1 MVWAPSSHWVD
12 QELYIK
18 VLYRHMRPSV
28 PQIKLGPN
36 WVTEK
41 NNDPKQSSKSPGE
54 RLKKQRIKVPQQSE
68 VQTSTWFKRT
78 QDLDRTGHKQIPAD
92 LNELMQHCK
101 EEWTKVPPQRCDSMT
116 FFLTTLK
123 GKNLAFYG
131 RRTFLL
137 LSLQLNQQISQS
149 SS

>member
-1 MVWAPSSHWVD
+1 MVWTPSSHWVD
-12 QELYIK
+12 HELYIK

-68 VQTSTWFKRT
+68 VQTSTWFKHWCRT
-78 QDLDRTGHKQIPAD
+78 LTELDINKSLQT
-92 LNELMQHCK
+92 
-101 EEWTKVPPQRCDSMT
+101 SMNWCN
-116 FFLTTLK
+116 TTLK

-149 SS
+149 SSKNQQPRCYHYVVTEHIP